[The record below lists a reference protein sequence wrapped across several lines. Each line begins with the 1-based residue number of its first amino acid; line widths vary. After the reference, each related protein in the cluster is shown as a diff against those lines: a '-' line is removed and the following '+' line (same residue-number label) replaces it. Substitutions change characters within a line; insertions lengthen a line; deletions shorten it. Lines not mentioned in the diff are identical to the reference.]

1 MALTQVHVGK
11 AARSSKK
18 TPEAPLRGAE
28 PFLAVLGQRDLL
40 CIVLMLWLML
50 WVLLI
55 GVLTEEPLAGVLWLI
70 S

>member
-40 CIVLMLWLML
+40 CIVLMLWL
-50 WVLLI
+50 LLN